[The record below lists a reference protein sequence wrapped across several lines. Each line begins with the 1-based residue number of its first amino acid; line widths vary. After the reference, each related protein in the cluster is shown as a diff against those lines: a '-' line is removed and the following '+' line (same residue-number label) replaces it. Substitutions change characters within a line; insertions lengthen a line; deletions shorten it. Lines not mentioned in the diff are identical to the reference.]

1 VRVLVPAS
9 GLVLYLLVGETFHMI
24 SSRSCRSRGTRRE
37 TTGRRSSYGGAGAC
51 VVLLQGLS
59 LLPPDE
65 AAAVPVASP
74 LFPVSP
80 PPPQE
85 ETKKKINDDETELTI
100 RQERCFA
107 FWFPSICMYVDDRP
121 GHAVTKP
128 PPYHLSTT
136 QAFPHAQNGM
146 TTTLRNSTRGT
157 NLLFWFLIEG
167 GMAAD
172 FLLIHYYYR
181 SID

>member
-1 VRVLVPAS
+1 
-9 GLVLYLLVGETFHMI
+9 
-24 SSRSCRSRGTRRE
+24 
-37 TTGRRSSYGGAGAC
+37 

-74 LFPVSP
+74 LSPVSP

-107 FWFPSICMYVDDRP
+107 FWFPSTCMYVDDRP
-121 GHAVTKP
+121 GHACYDEAP
-128 PPYHLSTT
+128 SHYPPYHLSTT
-136 QAFPHAQNGM
+136 PHAQNGM

-167 GMAAD
+167 GMAAE
-172 FLLIHYYYR
+172 FLLIRYYYR